1 MAARSWQS
9 EGVKRVLIP
18 LAAAAALAG
27 CGNRFA
33 PDLFVLTRTGSIPGA
48 RLTLRVTD
56 DGFVR
61 CNGGARRRMPDPRL
75 LDAREIAREL
85 EGEAEEDRS
94 LPPGP
99 RSVLRYRLRLEGGTV
114 RFSDSSRGQTQ
125 EMFLAQAFARRVA
138 QQVCGLAR

>member
-1 MAARSWQS
+1 M
-9 EGVKRVLIP
+9 KRVLVP
-18 LAAAAALAG
+18 LAAAVALAG
-27 CGNRFA
+27 CGNRQA

-48 RLTLRVTD
+48 RLTLRVSD

-61 CNGGARRRMPDPRL
+61 CNGGARRRMSDPQL

-85 EGEAEEDRS
+85 EGPAEEDRN

-114 RFSDSSRGQTQ
+114 RFSDSSRGQTEQ
-125 EMFLAQAFARRVA
+125 MFLTQEFARRVA
-138 QQVCGLAR
+138 KQVCGLAR